1 MAFTPKTAP
10 FSGKINAVTL
20 GTGDKAIV
28 IGGQNVMPFYTF
40 DAAIEHAPKIGI
52 EISDLATQWDAPA
65 LKEFYAGCTTM
76 VDFAKKAETM
86 PGADFLCLHFESADP
101 NGANRSVADCVA
113 DAKAVA
119 EATTMPIVVMGCK
132 NIEKDGELF
141 SKIAEALQGKNIL
154 VLSARNEDYKT
165 VGASVALA
173 YGQKVGAETADDIN
187 LAKQLNIMLK
197 GLSINPENI
206 VMNIGTAA
214 VGYGFEYVASTLD
227 RVRLAALAQSDA
239 DLQMPIMS
247 PVSPDAGSRISNIDL
262 AAANDAICIALCSAD
277 GIAKDNEE
285 RMKHCHNLL
294 ERGMSLGMDAT
305 DLWFDP
311 LFLVVKGMQDKQME
325 VLEAIKM
332 FASEGLKSTGGLSNN
347 SNGAPKTLRPIMD
360 SALVAMAMMQGLTS
374 AIVNPCDLR
383 LMETIKSCDIFK
395 NHVLYSDSYL
405 DL

>member
-40 DAAIEHAPKIGI
+40 DAPIENAPKIGV
-52 EISDLATQWDAPA
+52 EISDLAASWDAPA
-65 LKEFYAGCTTM
+65 LNEFYAGCTTM
-76 VDFAKKAETM
+76 VDYAKRAETM

-101 NGANRSVADCVA
+101 NGANRPVADCVA

-119 EATTMPIVVMGCK
+119 EAVTMPIVIMGCK

-154 VLSARNEDYKT
+154 VLSARSEDYKT

-247 PVSPDAGSRISNIDL
+247 PVSPDAWAVKESTASEEDEPEWGSREERAIGMEVST
-262 AAANDAICIALCSAD
+262 AAANLTGGADAVIMRHPAAVATIKKF
-277 GIAKDNEE
+277 I
-285 RMKHCHNLL
+285 
-294 ERGMSLGMDAT
+294 T
-305 DLWFDP
+305 DL
-311 LFLVVKGMQDKQME
+311 V
-325 VLEAIKM
+325 
-332 FASEGLKSTGGLSNN
+332 
-347 SNGAPKTLRPIMD
+347 
-360 SALVAMAMMQGLTS
+360 
-374 AIVNPCDLR
+374 
-383 LMETIKSCDIFK
+383 
-395 NHVLYSDSYL
+395 
-405 DL
+405 